1 MNTIDYT
8 ISSVD
13 YQHNNRIYTN
23 ITAPHTEYCKMT
35 ITSLTTI
42 ANFVVL
48 GTSDYIVIN
57 EHRYN
62 IQEDYSDV
70 NTASLVEYLNGLVV
84 DNKIVVEEVDQC
96 INTDHVTN
104 VEVTH
109 HGYRKCYNEKT
120 EMSLLDQFFNTVS

>member
-1 MNTIDYT
+1 MDTIDYT

-23 ITAPHTEYCKMT
+23 ITAPHTEFCKMT

-57 EHRYN
+57 KHRYN
-62 IQEDYSDV
+62 VRDDYSDV
-70 NTASLVEYLNGLVV
+70 NTASLVEYFVV
-84 DNKIVVEEVDQC
+84 IVRGSPVSNDTVE
-96 INTDHVTN
+96 HS
-104 VEVTH
+104 
-109 HGYRKCYNEKT
+109 YRIFLPQLT
-120 EMSLLDQFFNTVS
+120 